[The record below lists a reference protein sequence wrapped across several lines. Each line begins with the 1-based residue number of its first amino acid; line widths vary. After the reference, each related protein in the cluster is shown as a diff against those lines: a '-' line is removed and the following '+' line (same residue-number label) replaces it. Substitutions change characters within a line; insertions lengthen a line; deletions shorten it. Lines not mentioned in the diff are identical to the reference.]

1 MGCVQI
7 SIRLSRPYRKALVSA
22 IGQNGVVSTKQTSF
36 QTDVPKFHRLK
47 SALALQRRRFQDFC
61 RAVSVTPV
69 HAKLVMAGERTASA
83 RLLAAMRRE
92 LGEAAWLFAIGQSDR
107 LPEEGGGNAGR

>member
-1 MGCVQI
+1 M
-7 SIRLSRPYRKALVSA
+7 
-22 IGQNGVVSTKQTSF
+22 
-36 QTDVPKFHRLK
+36 
-47 SALALQRRRFQDFC
+47 
-61 RAVSVTPV
+61 TPV